1 MTIPKEQASAA
12 SEAVLDKIAAIVG
25 PNHVLTGAKEM
36 QPHLK
41 ELRDRYHGK
50 AAAIVLPGSTAE
62 VSEVMKIAHKE
73 KIPVVPQSGN
83 TGLVGGQVPFDTGEE
98 IVLSLKRLNQIRA
111 IDTSSNTMTVEAG
124 CILETI
130 QTAAQDAGRLFPLS
144 LGAEGSC
151 MIGGNIATNAGG
163 TAVLAYGNTRELT
176 LGLEVVLA
184 DGRIW
189 DGLRALRKDNTGYD
203 LKDLFIGSEGTLG
216 IVTAAVI
223 KLFPLP
229 RAKATALIAMPT
241 PADAL
246 ELLGMAR
253 DAVGPALTAF
263 EFIPR
268 IGLDFVINH
277 APAVRDPFNEDH
289 PWYVLME
296 FSSGVEDSLDEIME
310 TILAAGYEA
319 GHISD
324 AVPAKSEADSIAFW
338 RIRMLMSEVQ
348 RHEGGSIKHDIAV
361 PVAKVPQFI
370 REATA
375 LVQELVPGCRP
386 VPFGHLGDGNVHFNI
401 SQPVGADKQD
411 FLAQWE
417 RVADAVHKLTLSM
430 GGTISAE
437 HGIGRMKR
445 DLLAQTKSKVEMDMM
460 RAVKKALDPKGILNP
475 GKVL

>member
-1 MTIPKEQASAA
+1 MSSPNEQAIVCESA
-12 SEAVLDKIAAIVG
+12 LDKIERIVG
-25 PNHVLTGAKEM
+25 SGHVLTDAPDM
-36 QPHLK
+36 APHLK

-62 VSEVMKIAHKE
+62 VAEVMKIASAHG
-73 KIPVVPQSGN
+73 IPVVPQSGN
-83 TGLVGGQVPFDTGEE
+83 TGLVGGQIPFETGEE
-98 IVLSLKRLNQIRA
+98 IVLSLKRLNRIRA

-124 CILETI
+124 CVLETI
-130 QTAAQDAGRLFPLS
+130 QNAAKDAGRLFPLS

-151 MIGGNIATNAGG
+151 MIGGNISTNAGG
-163 TAVLAYGNTRELT
+163 TAVLAYGNTRELV

-184 DGRIW
+184 DGRVW

-203 LKDLFIGSEGTLG
+203 LKDLFVGSEGTLG

-229 RAKATALIAMPT
+229 RAKATAFIAVPT
-241 PADAL
+241 PTDAL

-263 EFIPR
+263 EFLPR
-268 IGLDFVINH
+268 IGLDFVNH
-277 APAVRDPFNEDH
+277 APSVRDPFSEDH

-296 FSSGVEDSLDEIME
+296 FSSGVEDSLDEVME
-310 TILAAGYEA
+310 AILAAGYDA
-319 GHISD
+319 GHVSD
-324 AVPAKSEADSIAFW
+324 AIPAKSEADSIAFW

-375 LVQELVPGCRP
+375 LVEELVPGCRP
-386 VPFGHLGDGNVHFNI
+386 VPFGHLGDGNVHFNV
-401 SQPVGADKQD
+401 SQPVGADKQH
-411 FLAQWE
+411 FLDQWE

-445 DLLAQTKSKVEMDMM
+445 DLLARTKSSVEMDMM